1 MVNNMSKIITFDDY
15 METLDPI
22 DRERI
27 NCKTLIMSKLI
38 ELRKQKGLSQQ
49 DLASMVGMKQPAIAR
64 LENLKT
70 TPTIDTLIEVL
81 YPLGYTLE
89 VVPIK

>member
-1 MVNNMSKIITFDDY
+1 

>member
-1 MVNNMSKIITFDDY
+1 MFKVRTFDEY

-27 NCKTLIMSKLI
+27 NCKTSIMSKII
-38 ELRKQKGLSQQ
+38 EVRKQKGLSQQ
-49 DLASMVGMKQPAIAR
+49 ELATIVGMKQPAIAR

-70 TPTIDTLIEVL
+70 VPTIDTLIEVL
-81 YPLGYTLE
+81 YPLGYTLD
-89 VVPIK
+89 VVPIKESLR